1 MTEHR
6 DEENERQAARRCVC
20 SVLWSW
26 VLGGRR
32 GGVSRARALVYR
44 AAASLA
50 AVHQELAVFVLGAQ
64 SLATS
69 TSCIAA
75 SGEFPAASL
84 THRIMSFGLVL
95 VPGCWLMFY

>member
-1 MTEHR
+1 MF
-6 DEENERQAARRCVC
+6 V
-20 SVLWSW
+20 VLWSW
-26 VLGGRR
+26 VWGE
-32 GGVSRARALVYR
+32 GVSRARALVYR

-75 SGEFPAASL
+75 SGEFPAATL
-84 THRIMSFGLVL
+84 THRIMSFDLVL
-95 VPGCWLMFY
+95 VPGCWLMLY

>member
-6 DEENERQAARRCVC
+6 DEENERQAAKRCVC
-20 SVLWSW
+20 SVLWCW
-26 VLGGRR
+26 CGGGER
-32 GGVSRARALVYR
+32 VSRARALVYR

-75 SGEFPAASL
+75 SGEFPAATL

-95 VPGCWLMFY
+95 VSGCWLMFY

>member
-6 DEENERQAARRCVC
+6 DEENERQAAKRCFC

-26 VLGGRR
+26 CWGGR
-32 GGVSRARALVYR
+32 GVSRARALVYR

-75 SGEFPAASL
+75 SGEFPAATL
-84 THRIMSFGLVL
+84 TRRIMSFGLVL